1 MNTMPPVGTF
11 IRVMR
16 RPVDSHI
23 STVPA
28 HTRLN
33 ISHFSSGEEPSH
45 FHITTAERR
54 KLPVIERGT

>member
-54 KLPVIERGT
+54 KLPVIEWGT